1 MNGATIRNKNFMGH
15 SLSFERIST
24 FVFDVDGVL
33 TDGSVYLMPDFTQ
46 ARRMNIKDGFAL
58 QLAVKKGYRVCVI
71 SGGSSNEV
79 KERLRKLGITEVYM
93 AVHNKLEL
101 LETLLI
107 EWDTPAT
114 DVLYM
119 GDDLPD
125 LYAMQACGLASCPAD
140 AAAEIK
146 AIAHYVAREKGGN
159 GCAREIIE
167 AVLTVRGH
175 WGPEENIAS
184 R

>member
-1 MNGATIRNKNFMGH
+1 MTH
-15 SLSFERIST
+15 PYSFEQVTT

-71 SGGSSNEV
+71 SGGSSDQV

-93 AVHNKLEL
+93 SVYNKLDL
-101 LETLLI
+101 LQSLLI

-114 DVLYM
+114 NVLYM

-140 AAAEIK
+140 AAPEIK
-146 AIAHYVAREKGGN
+146 AIAHYVAREKGGS

-167 AVLTVRGH
+167 AVLIARGH
-175 WGPEENIAS
+175 WGPEETIAS

>member
-1 MNGATIRNKNFMGH
+1 MNGATTRNNFGMD
-15 SLSFERIST
+15 SPFSFERIST

-58 QLAVKKGYRVCVI
+58 QLAIKKGYRVCVI
-71 SGGSSNEV
+71 SGGSSDQV
-79 KERLRKLGITEVYM
+79 KDRLQKLGITEVYM
-93 AVHNKLEL
+93 AVYDKLERL
-101 LETLLI
+101 NSLLI
-107 EWDTPAT
+107 EWDIPAT
-114 DVLYM
+114 EVLYM

-125 LYAMQACGLASCPAD
+125 LYAMKACGLASCPAD
-140 AAAEIK
+140 AAPEVK
-146 AIAHYVAREKGGN
+146 AIAHYVAKTGGGS

-167 AVLTVRGH
+167 AVLTARGH

>member
-1 MNGATIRNKNFMGH
+1 MSQPLLFD
-15 SLSFERIST
+15 RITT

-33 TDGSVYLMPDFTQ
+33 TDGSLYLMPDFTQ

-58 QLAVKKGYRVCVI
+58 QLAIKKGYRVCVL
-71 SGGSSNEV
+71 SGGTSDEV

-93 AVHNKLEL
+93 SIYNKLDKLSE
-101 LETLLI
+101 LLI
-107 EWDTPAT
+107 EWDIAAT
-114 DVLYM
+114 EVLYM

-140 AAAEIK
+140 AAPEIK
-146 AIAHYVAREKGGN
+146 AIAHYVARSTGGS

-167 AVLTVRGH
+167 AVLSARGH
-175 WGPEENIAS
+175 WGPEDNIAS

>member
-1 MNGATIRNKNFMGH
+1 M
-15 SLSFERIST
+15 SSQLPFERITT

-46 ARRMNIKDGFAL
+46 ARKMNIKDGYAL

-71 SGGSSNEV
+71 SGGTSDEV

-93 AVHNKLEL
+93 AVYNKLEMLTSL
-101 LETLLI
+101 LQ
-107 EWDTPAT
+107 EWEIPAEE
-114 DVLYM
+114 VLYM

-125 LYAMQACGLASCPAD
+125 LYAMKVCGLACCPAD
-140 AAAEIK
+140 AAQEVLE
-146 AIAHYVAREKGGN
+146 IAHYIATANGGS

-167 AVLTVRGH
+167 TVLTTRGH

>member
-1 MNGATIRNKNFMGH
+1 MSH
-15 SLSFERIST
+15 PSSFDRIST

-71 SGGSSNEV
+71 SGGSSDEV

-93 AVHNKLEL
+93 AVYNKLEKL
-101 LETLLI
+101 SSLLI
-107 EWDTPAT
+107 EWDITAAE
-114 DVLYM
+114 VLYM

-140 AAAEIK
+140 AAPEVK
-146 AIAHYVAREKGGN
+146 AIAHYVAISKGGS

-167 AVLTVRGH
+167 AVLSARGH

>member
-1 MNGATIRNKNFMGH
+1 MQS
-15 SLSFERIST
+15 SLPLDRIST

-46 ARRMNIKDGFAL
+46 ARRMNIKDGYAL

-71 SGGSSNEV
+71 SGGSSEEV

-93 AVHNKLEL
+93 SVFNKVEL
-101 LETLLI
+101 LSTLLI

-125 LYAMQACGLASCPAD
+125 LYAMQASGLACCPAD
-140 AAAEIK
+140 AAPEIK
-146 AIAHYVAREKGGN
+146 AIAHYVAQAKGGS

-167 AVLTVRGH
+167 AVLTARGH
-175 WGPEENIAS
+175 WGAEDNIAS

>member
-1 MNGATIRNKNFMGH
+1 MSH
-15 SLSFERIST
+15 PLSFDRITT

-46 ARRMNIKDGFAL
+46 ARRMNIKDGYAL
-58 QLAVKKGYRVCVI
+58 QLAVKKGYRVSVI
-71 SGGSSNEV
+71 SGGNSDEV

-93 AVHNKLEL
+93 AVYNKLEL
-101 LETLLI
+101 LSTLFI

-114 DVLYM
+114 EVLYM

-125 LYAMQACGLASCPAD
+125 LFAMQACGLACCPSD
-140 AAAEIK
+140 AAPEIK
-146 AIAHYVAREKGGN
+146 AISHYVANSKGGS

-167 AVLTVRGH
+167 AVLTARGH

>member
-1 MNGATIRNKNFMGH
+1 MQS
-15 SLSFERIST
+15 SLPLDRIST

-46 ARRMNIKDGFAL
+46 ARRMNIKDGYAL

-71 SGGSSNEV
+71 SGGSSEEV

-93 AVHNKLEL
+93 SVFNKAEL
-101 LETLLI
+101 LSTLLI

-125 LYAMQACGLASCPAD
+125 LYAMQASGLACCPAD
-140 AAAEIK
+140 AAPEIK
-146 AIAHYVAREKGGN
+146 AIAHYVAQAKGGS

-167 AVLTVRGH
+167 AVLTARGH
-175 WGPEENIAS
+175 WGAEDNIAS

>member
-1 MNGATIRNKNFMGH
+1 MGH
-15 SLSFERIST
+15 PFSFERVTT
-24 FVFDVDGVL
+24 FIFDVDGVL

-58 QLAVKKGYRVCVI
+58 QLAVKKGYRVSVI
-71 SGGSSNEV
+71 SGGSSDQV

-93 AVHNKLEL
+93 SVYNKLDL
-101 LETLLI
+101 LHSLLI
-107 EWDTPAT
+107 EWDTPAAE
-114 DVLYM
+114 VLYM

-125 LYAMQACGLASCPAD
+125 LYAMQACGLACCPAD
-140 AAAEIK
+140 AAPEIK

-167 AVLTVRGH
+167 AVLSVRGH